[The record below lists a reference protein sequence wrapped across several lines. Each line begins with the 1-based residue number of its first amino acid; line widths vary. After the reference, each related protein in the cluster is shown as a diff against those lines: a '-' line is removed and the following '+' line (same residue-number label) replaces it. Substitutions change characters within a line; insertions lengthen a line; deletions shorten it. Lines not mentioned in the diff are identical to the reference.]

1 MNVKLLTKV
10 LFINR
15 GGEQLNELE
24 DETKVDSFIKLPKS
38 VNDYMGDKG
47 QMSVFKVNAK
57 NQLGLDFQKTRAK
70 LLSLALSK
78 PEHYFDLRE
87 RVITAITES
96 SVESAYNA
104 YWDLLTQGK
113 HGVGGGQRITWG
125 AGGRGD
131 NFEPHLPESEVN
143 RFALK
148 VANAIKE
155 IAEEAVDEILPMDI
169 DELAKKRSKSILE
182 AKNVKI

>member
-1 MNVKLLTKV
+1 MTE
-10 LFINR
+10 R
-15 GGEQLNELE
+15 
-24 DETKVDSFIKLPKS
+24 
-38 VNDYMGDKG
+38 
-47 QMSVFKVNAK
+47 SVFKVSAK

-78 PEHYFDLRE
+78 PDKYFELRE
-87 RVITAITES
+87 DVIEAITET
-96 SVESAYNA
+96 SVEQAYEA
-104 YWDLLTQGK
+104 YWDLRTEGK
-113 HGVGGGQRITWG
+113 YGVEQLKWPD
-125 AGGRGD
+125 GD
-131 NFEPHLPESEVN
+131 DFKPNLPESEVN

-155 IAEEAVDEILPMDI
+155 IAEEAVDEILPMDV

>member
-1 MNVKLLTKV
+1 MA
-10 LFINR
+10 
-15 GGEQLNELE
+15 
-24 DETKVDSFIKLPKS
+24 
-38 VNDYMGDKG
+38 
-47 QMSVFKVNAK
+47 SVFKVNAK
-57 NQLGLDFQKTRAK
+57 NQLGLDFQKTRSR

-78 PEHYFDLRE
+78 PEDYFNLRE

-104 YWDLLTQGK
+104 YWDLLTEGK
-113 HGVGGGQRITWG
+113 HGTGQRITWG
-125 AGGRGD
+125 AGGGGG

-155 IAEEAVDEILPMDI
+155 IAEEALDEILPMDV
-169 DELAKKRSKSILE
+169 DDLAKIRSKSILE

>member
-1 MNVKLLTKV
+1 MTE
-10 LFINR
+10 R
-15 GGEQLNELE
+15 
-24 DETKVDSFIKLPKS
+24 
-38 VNDYMGDKG
+38 
-47 QMSVFKVNAK
+47 SVFKVSAK

-78 PEHYFDLRE
+78 PDKYFELRE
-87 RVITAITES
+87 QVITAITET
-96 SVESAYNA
+96 SVEQAYES
-104 YWDLLTQGK
+104 YWDLLTEGK
-113 HGVGGGQRITWG
+113 FTGGNLKWPD
-125 AGGRGD
+125 GGD
-131 NFEPHLPESEVN
+131 DFKPNLPESEVN

-155 IAEEAVDEILPMDI
+155 IAEEAVDEILPMDV

>member
-1 MNVKLLTKV
+1 MTE
-10 LFINR
+10 R
-15 GGEQLNELE
+15 
-24 DETKVDSFIKLPKS
+24 
-38 VNDYMGDKG
+38 
-47 QMSVFKVNAK
+47 SVFKVSAK

-78 PEHYFDLRE
+78 PEKYFELRE
-87 RVITAITES
+87 QVITAITEN
-96 SVESAYNA
+96 SVEGAYNA
-104 YWDLLTQGK
+104 YWDLLTDGK
-113 HGVGGGQRITWG
+113 YNNEQLKWPDGG
-125 AGGRGD
+125 D
-131 NFEPHLPESEVN
+131 FKPNLPESEVN

-155 IAEEAVDEILPMDI
+155 IAEEAVDEILPMDV

>member
-1 MNVKLLTKV
+1 MTE
-10 LFINR
+10 R
-15 GGEQLNELE
+15 
-24 DETKVDSFIKLPKS
+24 
-38 VNDYMGDKG
+38 
-47 QMSVFKVNAK
+47 SVFKVSAK
-57 NQLGLDFQKTRAK
+57 NQLGLEFQKTRAK

-78 PEHYFDLRE
+78 PEKYFELRE
-87 RVITAITES
+87 EVITAITEN
-96 SVESAYNA
+96 SVEKAYEA
-104 YWDLLTQGK
+104 YWDLLTEGK
-113 HGVGGGQRITWG
+113 F
-125 AGGRGD
+125 GD
-131 NFEPHLPESEVN
+131 DQLVWPDGTAFQPNLPESEVN

>member
-1 MNVKLLTKV
+1 MTD
-10 LFINR
+10 NR
-15 GGEQLNELE
+15 
-24 DETKVDSFIKLPKS
+24 
-38 VNDYMGDKG
+38 
-47 QMSVFKVNAK
+47 SVFNFSAK

-78 PEHYFDLRE
+78 PDNYFKLRE
-87 RVITAITES
+87 QVISAITKN
-96 SVESAYNA
+96 SVEGAYNA
-104 YWDLLTQGK
+104 YWDLLTEGK
-113 HGVGGGQRITWG
+113 YAGGQLNWPDG
-125 AGGRGD
+125 SGEFKP
-131 NFEPHLPESEVN
+131 NLPESEVN

-155 IAEEAVDEILPMDI
+155 IAEEAVDEILPMDV

>member
-1 MNVKLLTKV
+1 MTDRSL
-10 LFINR
+10 
-15 GGEQLNELE
+15 
-24 DETKVDSFIKLPKS
+24 
-38 VNDYMGDKG
+38 
-47 QMSVFKVNAK
+47 FKVSEK

-78 PEHYFDLRE
+78 PEKYFELRE
-87 RVITAITES
+87 TVITAITEN
-96 SVESAYNA
+96 SVEGAYNA
-104 YWDLLTQGK
+104 YWDLLTEGK
-113 HGVGGGQRITWG
+113 F
-125 AGGRGD
+125 GD
-131 NFEPHLPESEVN
+131 DQLKWPDGDDFKPNLPESEVN

-155 IAEEAVDEILPMDI
+155 IAEEAVDEILPMDV

>member
-1 MNVKLLTKV
+1 MTE
-10 LFINR
+10 R
-15 GGEQLNELE
+15 
-24 DETKVDSFIKLPKS
+24 
-38 VNDYMGDKG
+38 
-47 QMSVFKVNAK
+47 SVFKVSAK

-78 PEHYFDLRE
+78 PEKYFELRE
-87 RVITAITES
+87 DVIEAITET
-96 SVESAYNA
+96 SVEQAYEA
-104 YWDLLTQGK
+104 YWDLLTEGK
-113 HGVGGGQRITWG
+113 YGVEQLKWPD
-125 AGGRGD
+125 GD
-131 NFEPHLPESEVN
+131 EFKPNLPESEVN

-155 IAEEAVDEILPMDI
+155 IAEEAVDEILPMDV

>member
-1 MNVKLLTKV
+1 MTE
-10 LFINR
+10 R
-15 GGEQLNELE
+15 
-24 DETKVDSFIKLPKS
+24 
-38 VNDYMGDKG
+38 
-47 QMSVFKVNAK
+47 SVFKVSAK

-78 PEHYFDLRE
+78 PEQYFQLRG
-87 RVITAITES
+87 TAITES
-96 SVESAYNA
+96 SVEGAYNA
-104 YWDLLTQGK
+104 YWDLLTEGK
-113 HGVGGGQRITWG
+113 YGGAEQLKWPD
-125 AGGRGD
+125 GD
-131 NFEPHLPESEVN
+131 DFKPNLPESEVN

-155 IAEEAVDEILPMDI
+155 IAEEAVDEILPMDV